1 MNGIQKYQQG
11 GLLKGEDTT
20 GAGHLRPLAA
30 DDPARELHVFEEI
43 VAAFAVNSRCK
54 GVAVRE
60 VPPTRREPR
69 SSSRLPIASALTF
82 KFRLNRGRIS
92 RVRRIARCT
101 NLQLKTA
108 HRQYFRATSLFFRSI
123 NQVRANLIYL

>member
-20 GAGHLRPLAA
+20 GAGHLRPLPA

-43 VAAFAVNSRCK
+43 VAAFAGNSRCK
-54 GVAVRE
+54 DVAVRE
-60 VPPTRREPR
+60 GPPTRREPR
-69 SSSRLPIASALTF
+69 SSSRLPIASAF

-108 HRQYFRATSLFFRSI
+108 HRQLFSHSHHFFREI
-123 NQVRANLIYL
+123 NQIRGESD

>member
-11 GLLKGEDTT
+11 GLLKGKDNTD
-20 GAGHLRPLAA
+20 AGHLRPLAA

-43 VAAFAVNSRCK
+43 VAAFAGNSRCK

-60 VPPTRREPR
+60 GPPTRREPR
-69 SSSRLPIASALTF
+69 SSSRLPIASAF

-108 HRQYFRATSLFFRSI
+108 HRQLFSRRIIFSAR
-123 NQVRANLIYL
+123 

>member
-11 GLLKGEDTT
+11 GLLTSEDTT
-20 GAGHLRPLAA
+20 GAGDLRSLAA
-30 DDPARELHVFEEI
+30 GDPARELDVFEEI
-43 VAAFAVNSRCK
+43 VAAFAGNSRCK

-60 VPPTRREPR
+60 GPPTRREPR
-69 SSSRLPIASALTF
+69 SSSRLPIASAF

-108 HRQYFRATSLFFRSI
+108 HRQLFSRRIIFSAR
-123 NQVRANLIYL
+123 

>member
-11 GLLKGEDTT
+11 GLLTSEDAT
-20 GAGHLRPLAA
+20 GAGDLRSLAA
-30 DDPARELHVFEEI
+30 GDPARELDVFEEI
-43 VAAFAVNSRCK
+43 VAAFAGNSRCK

-60 VPPTRREPR
+60 GPPTRREPR
-69 SSSRLPIASALTF
+69 SSSRLPIASAF

-108 HRQYFRATSLFFRSI
+108 HRQLFSRRIIFFRSI